1 MSTQSSASPA
11 LEPLLLRTDSQG
23 IVTLRLNRPGQF
35 NALSEALL
43 AALQAQIDALAGD
56 ASLRCVVLEA
66 SGRAFSAGHDLR
78 EMRSQPSLDYY
89 RELFRKCGAVMQG
102 LQALPVPVIA
112 KVRGI
117 ATAAG
122 CQLVASCDLAICAD
136 DARFAVSG
144 INVGLFC
151 ATPAVALSRNVSAK
165 RAFDMLVTGRF
176 IDAATAA
183 DWGLV
188 NDAVPADQ
196 LDARVAELAAEIL
209 SKSPA
214 AIRHGK
220 RMFYKQRQMALAD
233 AYDYAGDVMARN
245 MMDEDAAEGIDA
257 FLQKR
262 ADAGAAWPERPRA
275 DQASQPSAQPPAAAV
290 ITTHTG
296 DQRAYTSRPNSNR
309 ASPKSAGPRMADVH
323 TGSYRADSSI
333 ADHGGVHAGQ
343 HVAHARPPAQSVP
356 ERHRAGQ
363 QQGARQEDHRQHAE
377 TADPAHPAAGGVA
390 QPRPKTRQRRTRAP
404 AWPAPRH
411 SPPGNPVAT
420 PCRRPPPWIPAWATP
435 HARHRKPARRPGR
448 SLRVARPG
456 RGGVLGQD
464 RQADQQGREQ
474 SQQHPS
480 RAAPHA
486 CDGCPSKG
494 RGGSCSTAA
503 PTTAPRAMAASCPGA
518 EARPG

>member
-262 ADAGAAWPERPRA
+262 ARW
-275 DQASQPSAQPPAAAV
+275 
-290 ITTHTG
+290 
-296 DQRAYTSRPNSNR
+296 
-309 ASPKSAGPRMADVH
+309 
-323 TGSYRADSSI
+323 
-333 ADHGGVHAGQ
+333 
-343 HVAHARPPAQSVP
+343 
-356 ERHRAGQ
+356 
-363 QQGARQEDHRQHAE
+363 
-377 TADPAHPAAGGVA
+377 
-390 QPRPKTRQRRTRAP
+390 
-404 AWPAPRH
+404 
-411 SPPGNPVAT
+411 
-420 PCRRPPPWIPAWATP
+420 
-435 HARHRKPARRPGR
+435 
-448 SLRVARPG
+448 
-456 RGGVLGQD
+456 RGL
-464 RQADQQGREQ
+464 A
-474 SQQHPS
+474 
-480 RAAPHA
+480 
-486 CDGCPSKG
+486 
-494 RGGSCSTAA
+494 
-503 PTTAPRAMAASCPGA
+503 
-518 EARPG
+518 